1 MIAGLSFDAVG
12 TFLHFPEP
20 VAVTY
25 ARHARAHGLPDDVDA
40 IDRRLRAA
48 FREAPT
54 MAPPADADAEA
65 FARDW
70 WLAIVARALDAP
82 ARDARLQRC
91 FDDLFA
97 WYASPAAWRMN
108 PGFGE
113 LLARLKRRGLRL
125 VVVSNYDAR
134 LHGLLSSL
142 GLADA
147 FDAVVLPHD
156 AGVQKPRPG
165 IFLRAAARLNLPP
178 SAMLHVGDDE
188 REDVEGARSAGMH
201 AMRWSYP
208 LDEAAARRAGEQLL
222 ERLSD
227 GPGREGAS

>member
-1 MIAGLSFDAVG
+1 MRRASRLDWP
-12 TFLHFPEP
+12 HFGQQ
-20 VAVTY
+20 
-25 ARHARAHGLPDDVDA
+25 RHRPNK
-40 IDRRLRAA
+40 
-48 FREAPT
+48 REQ
-54 MAPPADADAEA
+54 
-65 FARDW
+65 
-70 WLAIVARALDAP
+70 AL
-82 ARDARLQRC
+82 
-91 FDDLFA
+91 
-97 WYASPAAWRMN
+97 
-108 PGFGE
+108 
-113 LLARLKRRGLRL
+113 
-125 VVVSNYDAR
+125 DAR

-165 IFLRAAARLNLPP
+165 IFLRAAARLNLPL